1 MMPGGVSRWGAAFL
15 SRIAA
20 KPVTCLILV
29 GMMGAGKTTVG
40 RELARRR
47 EMRFADCDHEL
58 IARTGVAISVIFDI
72 EGEAGFR
79 QREARML
86 DELTVNTDIV
96 IATGGGVV
104 LDSANR
110 ALLSRRGIVIYLN
123 VPPHILWER
132 TRRDRNR
139 PLLQVD
145 DPRARII
152 ELHRQRDPLYR
163 EIADI
168 VIDGGRGGSAVMV
181 EQIEKALAGL
191 GKGIPCTP

>member
-1 MMPGGVSRWGAAFL
+1 
-15 SRIAA
+15 
-20 KPVTCLILV
+20 
-29 GMMGAGKTTVG
+29 MMGAGKTTVG

-58 IARTGVAISVIFDI
+58 IARTGVSVPVIFDI

-79 QREARML
+79 RREARML
-86 DELTVNTDIV
+86 DELTAEPDIV

-104 LDSANR
+104 LDPANR
-110 ALLSRRGIVIYLN
+110 ALLARRGTVIYLD

-132 TRRDRNR
+132 TRYDRNR
-139 PLLQVD
+139 PLLRVA
-145 DPRARII
+145 DPRARID

-168 VIDGGRGGSAVMV
+168 IIDGERGGSMAMANQV
-181 EQIEKALAGL
+181 EKALAGFEKKIL
-191 GKGIPCTP
+191 CAP